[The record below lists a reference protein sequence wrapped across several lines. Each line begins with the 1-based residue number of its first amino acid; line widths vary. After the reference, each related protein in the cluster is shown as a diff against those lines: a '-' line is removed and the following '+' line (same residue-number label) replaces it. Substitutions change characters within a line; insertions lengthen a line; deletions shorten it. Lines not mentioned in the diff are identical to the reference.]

1 MEDFPPV
8 TEAQDPV
15 RRVVWRAFWASRLVV
30 FLAGVVAVAQFG
42 NQSVASVYDPND
54 LTAPFGYFS
63 NLLVSPFARWDSSWY
78 LAVAKW
84 GYGPQTSGVPL
95 NPPGGVARMNFF
107 PLYPALMRV
116 IGWIVGSD
124 LIAGVLISLLAFAVA
139 LWLLYRLVELDFSVQ
154 VAEVTVLLVAFC
166 PMAFYFS
173 AVYTESLFLALSLG
187 AIYNARRDRWLYAGL
202 LGALAA
208 VTRIEGVVLVV
219 PLVMIAVWRR
229 PANRGLGPIPVGSR
243 AWLRPGTGAGSPPT
257 VLQVAPLPA
266 ATLGGAQLGPG
277 PPQSHAPY
285 QDRSLAAA
293 EPSAGGV
300 RARLKRP
307 QIGVAWLALVPLA
320 LLVFLGYLALKYGHG
335 LAPFQTQS
343 EFWQHK
349 RTWPFGA
356 AWQGAKAAWNGL
368 RQLIQGPV
376 PPYRISLYTGG
387 PSFSAVQDIYLFGF
401 LVLVV
406 AAFIGG
412 LRRLPPEYS
421 AYTFLS
427 LALPLSDP
435 VKLSPLASI
444 PRYAMVAFPLF
455 IWVAQVVVRR
465 RLTVQAVAIGAVLLG
480 FFTAEF
486 ATWLWVG

>member
-1 MEDFPPV
+1 MRAPPPAAPLSIVSCHKEDYSACMEDFLAV
-8 TEAQDPV
+8 TEVRDPV
-15 RRVVWRAFWASRLVV
+15 LRVVWRAFWSSRLVI
-30 FLAGVVAVAQFG
+30 FLCGIVAVAQFG
-42 NQSVASVYDPND
+42 NQDVASVYDPNR
-54 LTAPFGYFS
+54 LTAPFGYFA

-84 GYGPQTSGVPL
+84 GYGPQTGGVRL

-107 PLYPALMRV
+107 PLYPALIRV
-116 IGWIVGSD
+116 GGWVVGSD
-124 LIAGVLISLLAFAVA
+124 LIAGVLISLVAFAVA
-139 LWLLYRLVELDFSVQ
+139 LWLLYRLVELDFSAH

-187 AIYNARRDRWLYAGL
+187 AIYNARRERWLYAGL

-208 VTRIEGVVLVV
+208 VTRIEGVVMVV
-219 PLVMIAVWRR
+219 PLLMIAVWRR
-229 PANRGLGPIPVGSR
+229 PTEA
-243 AWLRPGTGAGSPPT
+243 AG
-257 VLQVAPLPA
+257 PA
-266 ATLGGAQLGPG
+266 ADE
-277 PPQSHAPY
+277 S
-285 QDRSLAAA
+285 R
-293 EPSAGGV
+293 AGGV
-300 RARLKRP
+300 RGRLQLP
-307 QIGVAWLALVPLA
+307 PLAAAWLALVPLA
-320 LLVFLGYLALKYGHG
+320 LLAFLGYLALKYGHG

-356 AWQGAKAAWNGL
+356 AWQGAKAAWDGV

-376 PPYRISLYTGG
+376 PPYRITLYTGG
-387 PSFSAVQDIYLFGF
+387 PSFSAVQDIYLFAF
-401 LVLVV
+401 LLLVL

-412 LRRLPPEYS
+412 LRRLPPAYS

-435 VKLSPLASI
+435 VTLSPLASI
-444 PRYAMVAFPLF
+444 PRYSMVAFPLF
-455 IWVAQVVVRR
+455 IWVAQLVVRR
-465 RLTVQAVAIGAVLLG
+465 RLIVHTVAFGAVLLG
-480 FFTAEF
+480 LFTAEF

>member
-1 MEDFPPV
+1 MEDFLAV

-42 NQSVASVYDPND
+42 NQSVSSTYDPD
-54 LTAPFGYFS
+54 GLTRPFGYFA
-63 NLLVSPFARWDSSWY
+63 NLLVSPFARWDSAWY

-84 GYGPQTSGVPL
+84 GYGPQTGGVPL
-95 NPPGGVARMNFF
+95 NPPGAVARMNFF
-107 PLYPALMRV
+107 PLYPALTRV
-116 IGWIVGSD
+116 FGWVVRSD
-124 LIAGVLISLLAFAVA
+124 LIAGALISLLAFAVA
-139 LWLLYRLVELDFSVQ
+139 LWLLYRLVRLDFSAR

-173 AVYTESLFLALSLG
+173 AVYTESLFMALSL
-187 AIYNARRDRWLYAGL
+187 AAVYCARRDRWLSAGL
-202 LGALAA
+202 LGALAT
-208 VTRIEGVVLVV
+208 VTRVEGVVLVV
-219 PLVMIAVWRR
+219 PLLLIAVWRLPTNGR
-229 PANRGLGPIPVGSR
+229 SA
-243 AWLRPGTGAGSPPT
+243 AG
-257 VLQVAPLPA
+257 
-266 ATLGGAQLGPG
+266 
-277 PPQSHAPY
+277 
-285 QDRSLAAA
+285 

-300 RARLKRP
+300 RAHLKRP
-307 QIGVAWLALVPLA
+307 RIAVAWLALLPLA
-320 LLVFLGYLALKYGHG
+320 LLAFIGYLALRYGHG

-343 EFWQHK
+343 EFWQHQ

-376 PPYRISLYTGG
+376 PPYRIPLYTGG
-387 PSFSAVQDIYLFGF
+387 PSFSAMQDLYLFAF

-406 AAFIGG
+406 VAFIGG
-412 LRRLPPEYS
+412 LRRLHPAYS

-480 FFTAEF
+480 LFTAEF

>member
-8 TEAQDPV
+8 TEARDPV

-30 FLAGVVAVAQFG
+30 FLAGVVAAAQLG
-42 NQSVASVYDPND
+42 NQPVASIYDPNR
-54 LTAPFGYFS
+54 LTAPFGYFA

-84 GYGPQTSGVPL
+84 GYGPQTGGVPL

-107 PLYPALMRV
+107 PLYPALIRV
-116 IGWIVGSD
+116 LGWIVGSE

-139 LWLLYRLVELDFSVQ
+139 LWLLYRLVELDFSAE

-173 AVYTESLFLALSLG
+173 AVYTESLFMALSLG

-208 VTRIEGVVLVV
+208 VTRIEGVVLLV

-229 PANRGLGPIPVGSR
+229 PVS
-243 AWLRPGTGAGSPPT
+243 AGS
-257 VLQVAPLPA
+257 A
-266 ATLGGAQLGPG
+266 A
-277 PPQSHAPY
+277 
-285 QDRSLAAA
+285 R

-300 RARLKRP
+300 RPRLKRP
-307 QIGVAWLALVPLA
+307 QLAAGWLLLVPLA

-376 PPYRISLYTGG
+376 PPYRIALYTGG
-387 PSFSAVQDIYLFGF
+387 ASFSAMQDLYLFGF

-412 LRRLPPEYS
+412 LRRLPPAYS
-421 AYTFLS
+421 AYTFVS

-465 RLTVQAVAIGAVLLG
+465 RLTVQAVALGAVLLG
-480 FFTAEF
+480 LFTAEF